1 MSEEQTRSKS
11 GDSESDNNRNLPA
24 APWPQQA
31 ATLLRQLI
39 QKITDQPFLFVI
51 AIALLLITF
60 AIQGA
65 EVGGPEFRLVVLI
78 IGLLAFFGMMGYYL
92 MELRPDPSEQ
102 KTDSVEQSSSP
113 SPSPSQS
120 LPPAINAAPPKVSPI
135 PLPPTAPKQG
145 TDAWVGA
152 LEQSPTM
159 QNRDTRLAV
168 YAELPPQ
175 IRNSL
180 NAHLPTLN
188 AQLRDLVRTC
198 QSYPGGLVSLVKAI
212 RVIESDSI
220 AVQNLQS
227 LLEMDDM
234 GRV

>member
-1 MSEEQTRSKS
+1 MSEEETRSRS
-11 GDSESDNNRNLPA
+11 GDPESDNNLPT

-31 ATLLRQLI
+31 AALLRQLI

-60 AIQGA
+60 ALQGA
-65 EVGGPEFRLVVLI
+65 AVGGPEFRLVVSI
-78 IGLLAFFGMMGYYL
+78 IALLAVFGMMGYYL
-92 MELRPDPSEQ
+92 LQLQYAPPEQRSPDVTQP
-102 KTDSVEQSSSP
+102 P
-113 SPSPSQS
+113 LPSPSQS
-120 LPPAINAAPPKVSPI
+120 VSAAAKTTPPEASLAPLLP
-135 PLPPTAPKQG
+135 TTPKQG
-145 TDAWVGA
+145 VDAWVEA

-168 YAELPPQ
+168 YAELPSP

-180 NAHLPTLN
+180 NANLPSLN

-198 QSYPGGLVSLVKAI
+198 QNYSGGLVSLVEAI
-212 RVIESDSI
+212 RAIEGNSI

-227 LLEMDDM
+227 LL
-234 GRV
+234 

>member
-1 MSEEQTRSKS
+1 MSEEQTRLKS
-11 GDSESDNNRNLPA
+11 GDPEPDNKLPTA
-24 APWPQQA
+24 LEPRQA

-60 AIQGA
+60 ALQGA

-78 IGLLAFFGMMGYYL
+78 IGLLAVFGMIGYYL
-92 MELRPDPSEQ
+92 MQLRLDPSDQ
-102 KTDSVEQSSSP
+102 KPNHVQQSSSPSSSP
-113 SPSPSQS
+113 SPS
-120 LPPAINAAPPKVSPI
+120 LPTTVTTAPPERSPT
-135 PLPPTAPKQG
+135 PLPPTTPKQG
-145 TDAWVGA
+145 IDAWVEA

-168 YAELPPQ
+168 YAELPPP

-180 NAHLPTLN
+180 NANLPSLN

-198 QSYPGGLVSLVKAI
+198 QNYPDGLVSLVKAI
-212 RVIESDSI
+212 RVIEDDSI

-227 LLEMDDM
+227 LLQADDM